1 MVISKIFN
9 PYKLLGKTEQ
19 LSDLPDAQ
27 TIFRKTVN
35 IAWPAV
41 VESFLISIVA
51 MIDNIM
57 VSSLGTYA
65 IAAVGLTTQ
74 PKFLFFALIISMNV
88 ALSAL
93 VARRRGENDR
103 EGANRVLKQAIV
115 IALILIAII
124 SVVSTVFARPLLL
137 FCGAQSDTID
147 PAAEY
152 YRIIMAFSFFQ
163 LFSMVLNAAQRGVGR
178 TKIAMRTNIV
188 SNVVNVI
195 FNWLLIN
202 GNMGFPALGIR
213 GAAIAT
219 VLGSAAACAISVA
232 SILSPDAYLNTGL
245 MMKGK
250 AFDKETVKSLAKLT
264 GGTLSE
270 QLCFRFGFLM
280 FAMIVANLGTTAYAT
295 HQIAMN
301 CMHMSFAF
309 GDGFSVAAVSLVGM
323 NLGAKRSD
331 LAKIY
336 GIACK
341 RLGRIFAIMLGLFFV
356 FFGRHIYYL
365 FTDDMEIINLGTIII
380 GILIII
386 LFFQI
391 DQVITSGCLK
401 GAGDTK
407 YVAKV
412 AFISVA
418 IIRPLSSFVFCYPL
432 GWGLIGAWIGTLCDQ
447 LCRNVLNA
455 TRFKSGKWSQIK
467 I

>member
-1 MVISKIFN
+1 MISKIFD
-9 PYKLLGKTEQ
+9 PYKLLGNSEQ
-19 LSDLPDAQ
+19 ISDLPDAK
-27 TIFRKTVN
+27 TIFKKTVS

-41 VESFLISIVA
+41 LESFLISIVA
-51 MIDNIM
+51 MVDNIM

-74 PKFLFFALIISMNV
+74 PKFVFFALIISMNV

-103 EGANRVLKQAIV
+103 QGANRVLKQAIV
-115 IALILIAII
+115 IAVIIIAVI
-124 SVVSTVFARPLLL
+124 SVVSTAFARPLLL
-137 FCGAQSDTID
+137 FCGAQADTID
-147 PAAEY
+147 PAVEY

-188 SNVVNVI
+188 SNVVNVL

-202 GNMGFPALGIR
+202 GNLGFPALGIK

-219 VLGSAAACAISVA
+219 VLGSAAACAISVT
-232 SILSPDAYLNTGL
+232 SICNRDGYLNITL
-245 MMKGK
+245 MKGK
-250 AFDKETVKSLAKLT
+250 AFDKATIKSLAKLT

-341 RLGRIFAIMLGLFFV
+341 RLGRIFAIALGTFFV

-418 IIRPLSSFVFCYPL
+418 IIRPLSSFLFCYPI